1 MADPAGTKT
10 VEEAKGKQNER
21 PEDLTPPPR
30 NEDARDVVTQKA
42 RESGILPSDSKKTGF
57 RQKSAK

>member
-10 VEEAKGKQNER
+10 VEEAKKGKIT
-21 PEDLTPPPR
+21 PEDPPPPR
-30 NEDARDVVTQKA
+30 NENVRDVVTQKA

-57 RQKSAK
+57 WQKSAK